1 MDKSLLSQKGRTP
14 ANPGTRRVPQNPTT
28 SRTTQPSK
36 SNSPLKI
43 TRARGPEA
51 KEERR
56 KNIVDAASLIFA
68 QLGYVATEMD
78 RVALELG
85 LSKGTLYLYFENKE
99 ALFLHC
105 VDQGMRDLNQA
116 IRHAMT
122 GSEDPMEKIVFAF
135 RAYFQFFDE
144 HPQQI
149 ELLIQERANFKDR
162 KTQTYFEHRA
172 NNRAF
177 WKGIYQSLIESGRIV
192 VSMQLD
198 QFLDF
203 VGTLLY
209 GTMFTQR
216 YDTRVSTINEKTT
229 HLLEFVFRG
238 VLSAEEQKAWK
249 ETLKRIE

>member
-1 MDKSLLSQKGRTP
+1 MDKPLLFQNQRQQKSSM
-14 ANPGTRRVPQNPTT
+14 NIRRSV
-28 SRTTQPSK
+28 
-36 SNSPLKI
+36 KI
-43 TRARGPEA
+43 PRARGPEA

-56 KNIVDAASLIFA
+56 KNIVQAASLIFA
-68 QLGYVATEMD
+68 QLGYAATEMD

-85 LSKGTLYLYFENKE
+85 LSKGTIYLYFENKE

-105 VDQGMRDLNQA
+105 VDQGMRDLNESV
-116 IRHAMT
+116 REAMT
-122 GSEDPMEKIVFAF
+122 LAADPMEKIVLAF
-135 RAYFQFFDE
+135 RAYFQFLDE

-177 WKGIYQSLIESGRIV
+177 WKGIYQTLIKTGRIV
-192 VSMQLD
+192 VPMQLD
-198 QFLDF
+198 QFLDLI
-203 VGTLLY
+203 GTLLY

-216 YDTRVSTINEKTT
+216 YDTRASTLSERTS
-229 HLLEFVFRG
+229 HLLEFVFQG
-238 VLSAEEQKAWK
+238 VLSQGEQKVWM

>member
-1 MDKSLLSQKGRTP
+1 MDKSLLPQKGRTP
-14 ANPGTRRVPQNPTT
+14 RTQLANN
-28 SRTTQPSK
+28 
-36 SNSPLKI
+36 PLKI

-56 KNIVDAASLIFA
+56 KNIVEAASLIFA
-68 QLGYVATEMD
+68 QLGYAATEMD
-78 RVALELG
+78 RVAHDLG

-116 IRHAMT
+116 IREAMT
-122 GSEDPMEKIVFAF
+122 GSEDPMEKIVRAF

-177 WKGIYQSLIESGRIV
+177 WKGIYQNLIETGRIV
-192 VSMQLD
+192 ISMQLD

-216 YDTRVSTINEKTT
+216 YDTRASTINAKTT
-229 HLLEFVFRG
+229 QLLEFVFRG
-238 VLSAEEQKAWK
+238 VLSAQEQKVWK